1 MGAVRPW
8 AVERGHSTL
17 RSDEQAT
24 SEVTVKKLFPVML
37 IVLGVVFLGAGS
49 YTVYRGFDAKA
60 EVKDEL
66 IAQDITTP
74 EDASI
79 PNVRV
84 DSVSTARSMA
94 DIIDTHA
101 REGAEGL
108 TYSELGRFMA
118 ANGDV
123 AGTSNPDDALI
134 GADGKPVA
142 NALRNTAFQA
152 SALRTSLYTSV
163 MAFEISNLVIGL
175 GLMVLV
181 LGFAVGGLGVAL
193 GGLVIPSLAR
203 KVHVDPVAATYH
215 PAS

>member
-1 MGAVRPW
+1 M
-8 AVERGHSTL
+8 
-17 RSDEQAT
+17 
-24 SEVTVKKLFPVML
+24 KKLFPILL
-37 IVLGVVFLGAGS
+37 IVLGVVFLGAGV
-49 YTVYRGFDAKA
+49 YTVSRGFDARDQ
-60 EVKDEL
+60 VRGEL
-66 IAQDITTP
+66 VAQNITTP

-101 REGAEGL
+101 RDGAGGL
-108 TYSELGRFMA
+108 SYSEMGRFMA

-123 AGTSNPDDALI
+123 AGTSDEGAALI
-134 GADGKPVA
+134 GDDGKPVA

-163 MAFEISNLVIGL
+163 MAFEVSNLVAGL
-175 GLMVLV
+175 GLMILV

-203 KVHVDPVAATYH
+203 KVHVDPVAATFH
-215 PAS
+215 PVA